1 MFNGIKFYGPK
12 GSKNNT
18 NTVGCTH
25 INEGGIDVVS
35 SICSVTRMQPQMTVG
50 I

>member
-1 MFNGIKFYGPK
+1 MFNRLKEQCMLMQF
-12 GSKNNT
+12 
-18 NTVGCTH
+18 GCTH

-35 SICSVTRMQPQMTVG
+35 SICTVTRMQLQMTVG